1 MCIYWLFM
9 CPWGLGQ
16 VRGSRKD
23 WLQKRLEVGG
33 GGLRRA
39 APTSKDTV
47 YPFTET
53 AGLEGTSSLF

>member
-16 VRGSRKD
+16 VRGSRKG
-23 WLQKRLEVGG
+23 WLQKRLEGGG

-47 YPFTET
+47 YPFAET